1 MQGSAKRDKVYK
13 TYDELDTKKNDYRVA
28 VLFDL
33 LIVNQYLC
41 IIRLMLGKPQRQAMS
56 PIEQDQLR

>member
-33 LIVNQYLC
+33 LIVKS
-41 IIRLMLGKPQRQAMS
+41 MLVYY
-56 PIEQDQLR
+56 PINAW